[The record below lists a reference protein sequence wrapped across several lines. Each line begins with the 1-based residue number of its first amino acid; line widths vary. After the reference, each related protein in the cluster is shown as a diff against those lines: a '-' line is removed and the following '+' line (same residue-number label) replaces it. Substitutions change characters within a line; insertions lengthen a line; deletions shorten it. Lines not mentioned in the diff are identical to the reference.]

1 MGSLCSK
8 SAVHSGGHTVLG
20 PVSDYHPASSAPPN
34 PRVAAAEA
42 AERRLKAADRRGVN
56 PSNPNQGQLAAKV
69 AKQSSKQA
77 PRDREEERLV
87 VSLCL
92 LQVFKNE

>member
-1 MGSLCSK
+1 MGSFCSK

-20 PVSDYHPASSAPPN
+20 PVSDYHTHPASSAAPN

-42 AERRLKAADRRGVN
+42 AERRLKAAERRGVN

-69 AKQSSKQA
+69 ARQSSKQA
-77 PRDREEERLV
+77 PSGREEERIV
-87 VSLCL
+87 WD
-92 LQVFKNE
+92 

>member
-1 MGSLCSK
+1 MGSFCSK

-20 PVSDYHPASSAPPN
+20 PVSDYPTRPASSTPPN

-42 AERRLKAADRRGVN
+42 AERRVKAAERRGVN

-77 PRDREEERLV
+77 PSGREEERLV
-87 VSLCL
+87 WD
-92 LQVFKNE
+92 